1 MPSSDQKIP
10 VVIRRFVE
18 CATTFFYVG
27 YLPLAPGSMASAAGA
42 GLAFLLKDQPFWY
55 GIVFVVVTWIGFKAS
70 GIMEGFC
77 RRKDPGCIVIDEV
90 SGVMLAFMALPWRI
104 DVFWATYFL
113 FRAFDM
119 FKIYPANRFEKIPG
133 GTGIMMDD
141 IMAGIYTNIVMQIAV
156 RLAGI
161 GG

>member
-1 MPSSDQKIP
+1 MSPANQKIS
-10 VVIRRFVE
+10 VVTRRFVE

-27 YLPLAPGSMASAAGA
+27 YLPLAPGSMASAVGA
-42 GLAFLLKDQPFWY
+42 GLAFLLHEQPFWY
-55 GIVFVVVTWIGFKAS
+55 GIVFVFVTWLGFKAS
-70 GIMEGFC
+70 GIMEGL
-77 RRKDPGCIVIDEV
+77 RREKDPGCIVIDEV
-90 SGVMLAFMALPWRI
+90 SGVMLAFMALPWRF

-141 IMAGIYTNIVMQIAV
+141 IMAGIYTNIVMQIAL
-156 RLAGI
+156 RLTGI
-161 GG
+161 VG